1 MPSLWVS
8 PAPGIVAVS
17 DEDIWLH
24 QRPSPDD
31 PDAPPM
37 INPWVE
43 EYSESVKNS
52 IDLDKLL

>member
-1 MPSLWVS
+1 MPSLRVS

-17 DEDIWLH
+17 DEDIWLCQH
-24 QRPSPDD
+24 PSPDD

-37 INPWVE
+37 INPWVK